1 MINELMKKYGQYL
14 MRYDPS
20 NKTLFIYTSMLV
32 KDYVNLKNIIKRHKL
47 EVNDI
52 RLMGRR

>member
-1 MINELMKKYGQYL
+1 MINELMKKYEQYL